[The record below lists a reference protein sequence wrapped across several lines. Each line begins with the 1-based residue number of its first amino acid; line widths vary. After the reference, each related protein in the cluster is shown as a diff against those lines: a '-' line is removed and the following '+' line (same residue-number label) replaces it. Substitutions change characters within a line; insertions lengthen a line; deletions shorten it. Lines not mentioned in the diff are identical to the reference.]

1 MVNNQHFAERL
12 EKMMSH
18 YSLSASSF
26 SEKIGVAR
34 SSISHILSGRN
45 KPSLDFILKIL
56 KEFPEVNLYWL
67 MNGKGRMF
75 VSKESVSSNS
85 PSPLPTKVESK
96 KPSVGKEN
104 LVKEK
109 GRSTD
114 SVSKTIDKVIIF
126 YTDGSFESFEDKD

>member
-109 GRSTD
+109 EIGRASCRER
-114 SVSKTIDKVIIF
+114 VS
-126 YTDGSFESFEDKD
+126 S